1 MWSGIAENRPVFGL
15 DLSVFIDIRDPEVA
29 GFKTSRNIGII
40 QLPDPIGLV
49 AKDRIQRFSDEPSA
63 ADIVVFCPVAVRI
76 LPGKLIDPVSVQ
88 CEYESALPDQ
98 LLLLNIGGVQ
108 GYLQAVI
115 MDQIGRASCR
125 ERVCT

>member
-1 MWSGIAENRPVFGL
+1 ML
-15 DLSVFIDIRDPEVA
+15 
-29 GFKTSRNIGII
+29 

-108 GYLQAVI
+108 GYLHAVI
-115 MDQIGRASCR
+115 MDLANIR
-125 ERVCT
+125 ENSSDRKSTRLNSSH